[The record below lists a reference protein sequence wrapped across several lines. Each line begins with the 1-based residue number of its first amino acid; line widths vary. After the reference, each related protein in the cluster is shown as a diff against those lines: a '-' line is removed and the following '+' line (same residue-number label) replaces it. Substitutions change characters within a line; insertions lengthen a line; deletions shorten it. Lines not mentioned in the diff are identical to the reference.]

1 MALPIFALEAL
12 AAIRQKRQAGFLEN
26 TILSNL
32 AYLLHLQGKL
42 SEALRYALE
51 GLSISQQLYLQH
63 NFQGSLAASLS
74 NIGLLHEKLGDLEN
88 SLKYYESALQVD
100 RRTNNAPG
108 IASDSRRI
116 GAILEDFGQYDRA
129 IEMHLQALEIDK
141 ALNDLDGVASDY
153 GKLGVTY
160 HLKGDHERTVSW
172 LKRSLEL
179 FTKIGATDKAGQVQ
193 KLLTEIT
200 SDSNAEGG

>member
-1 MALPIFALEAL
+1 M
-12 AAIRQKRQAGFLEN
+12 KG
-26 TILSNL
+26 
-32 AYLLHLQGKL
+32 
-42 SEALRYALE
+42 
-51 GLSISQQLYLQH
+51 
-63 NFQGSLAASLS
+63 
-74 NIGLLHEKLGDLEN
+74 
-88 SLKYYESALQVD
+88 
-100 RRTNNAPG
+100 
-108 IASDSRRI
+108 I

-141 ALNDLDGVASDY
+141 ALNGLDGVASDY
-153 GKLGVTY
+153 GNLGVTY

-179 FTKIGATDKAGQVQ
+179 FTKIGATDKAAQVQ